1 MTEPHK
7 PMRRL
12 KQSRTT
18 RRVTLNVDE
27 ELLREAGEFLGTTSM
42 TETINGALDEYVSL
56 QMRLRAA
63 NRELALTPE
72 MLDEIRKPRT
82 CWSRG
87 WTRRSGCGRSGGPS
101 FGMSCSCG
109 QPPTRS

>member
-1 MTEPHK
+1 MAMTE
-7 PMRRL
+7 RR
-12 KQSRTT
+12 QPTRRPRRQRTT

-56 QMRLRAA
+56 QFRLRAA

-72 MLDEIRKPRT
+72 MLDEIRRPRT
-82 CWSRG
+82 
-87 WTRRSGCGRSGGPS
+87 
-101 FGMSCSCG
+101 F
-109 QPPTRS
+109 